1 MLPLQTLCLHAL
13 GDVPSPPAV
22 GMLATLWAPSCV
34 GRPKPECLG
43 PEPHNWDQPY
53 TPHQK
58 GVLLVLL
65 CAAVYMLTCS
75 VYWSL
80 AYTLVAVA
88 ERRERRGRPQSAFEP
103 LPGAARTI
111 NGGLAAVE

>member
-1 MLPLQTLCLHAL
+1 
-13 GDVPSPPAV
+13 
-22 GMLATLWAPSCV
+22 MLATLWAPSCV

-43 PEPHNWDQPY
+43 PEPHNVDQPY